1 MVHEKL
7 IGFVYLY
14 RLVPSFT
21 VPYLFLSMLAVSY
34 FP

>member
-14 RLVPSFT
+14 RLVQSLPSRT
-21 VPYLFLSMLAVSY
+21 VFLSMLAVSY